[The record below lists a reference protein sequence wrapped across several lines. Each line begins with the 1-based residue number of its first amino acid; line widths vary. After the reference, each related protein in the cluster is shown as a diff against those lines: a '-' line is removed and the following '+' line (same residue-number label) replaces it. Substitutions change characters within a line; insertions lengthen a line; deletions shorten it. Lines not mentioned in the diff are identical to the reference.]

1 MKQALSIVAAIIG
14 CGTLV
19 AADTPQP
26 VRVYSHGRAVEHGGA
41 R

>member
-1 MKQALSIVAAIIG
+1 MKQSLSIVAAIIG

-26 VRVYSHGRAVEHGGA
+26 DRVYCHGLAVEHGGA